1 MRELHAAETG
11 PSVRSSTMLIPKA
24 HKVAVYSKLFQ
35 GELQRAAGSSLR
47 EKNFSLRC
55 PLRVPRPPWGPA
67 SSTHGNK
74 TRYALEYA
82 VHAAAGGA
90 SVGIAQGTRWQVE
103 LNSALAC
110 GLSPEPLLRPPP
122 RSC

>member
-1 MRELHAAETG
+1 
-11 PSVRSSTMLIPKA
+11 MLIPKA

-74 TRYALEYA
+74 TRVRMRCARSSGRRER
-82 VHAAAGGA
+82 G
-90 SVGIAQGTRWQVE
+90 
-103 LNSALAC
+103 NSAGDTVA
-110 GLSPEPLLRPPP
+110 S
-122 RSC
+122 